1 MERLP
6 DRTETPQPTFITESI
21 QDGDIGRLLAS
32 LDFSNSPLGAVE
44 DWSAALKG
52 LMATVLPVKAQIV
65 VFWGAQYVALYND
78 AYAPS
83 IGLKHPR
90 ALGRPAVE
98 NWSELWDDLEPL
110 LRGVRETGNTFS
122 ATDRPFYIE
131 RFGQGETV
139 FFDVSYSAVRASHG
153 SVGGVLCV
161 VTETTERVRF
171 EQRQDFLIRLGRSLP
186 SMYDPQAI
194 ESTFLGDLSRELDA
208 ATLCLLRP
216 IGTPNIFEG
225 LRQYQGG
232 ESQTLRRTQGFS
244 EESIAILQ
252 RGESLCL
259 DDTHGSNKF
268 LLQPLGFNAGD
279 QRQATYFP
287 VLTDGKLVSIL
298 SAEYEPGRS
307 IQPFEARLTH
317 EALRYAWSRIE
328 YAETEAALRS
338 SSAQLTAIFEQAS
351 AGIALCDAEGIF
363 RRVNDRYCQIIGR
376 PREGIVGRTMFDVLR
391 PSGRSAMDSAQ
402 SHFLDAAKPFEILEQ
417 HLNPEG
423 KSVWMQNHVTPLFGD
438 RYAPDGWL
446 FVCADITARVDAE
459 HQLIELNEG
468 LEARVGTIVAQREEA
483 LALLHES
490 RKMEMVGQLG
500 GGIAHDFNN
509 LLTPIITSLELL
521 RRRLEEE
528 RSLRLVDAAL
538 HAADRARTLVGRL
551 LTFARRQT
559 LSPQTVD
566 LPDLLSNMTE
576 LIQRSLGP
584 LIKVDIDVPEVIPP
598 VFIDPQQLELGVLNL
613 AINAR
618 DAMFQ
623 EGSLRISA
631 SISTLVEGEV
641 SGVPAGHFVILT
653 ISDDG
658 CGMDEAVLAKCVEP
672 FFSTKGVG
680 QGTGLGLSMVHGLTL
695 QSGGGFSIASKV
707 GKGTDVSLWIP
718 VAEKPL
724 KTSEREPQPQEEQAH
739 QHLHVLLV
747 DDEEAVRYTTALQ
760 LRDMGYL
767 VTEASSAA
775 TATQLVN
782 SGLHPDVL
790 ITDYMMPEQTG
801 IQLAEALR
809 ALIADLPVL
818 VVTGYVDKVTPNNEL
833 FELLSKPYT
842 RAEIASRLARIT
854 HRNDEAS
861 VD

>member
-1 MERLP
+1 MERPSDSFDTPMASVSP
-6 DRTETPQPTFITESI
+6 DLFPYGEVE
-21 QDGDIGRLLAS
+21 RLLG
-32 LDFSNSPLGAVE
+32 LMNFSNSPLGSVE
-44 DWSAALKG
+44 YWPAALKT

-65 VFWGAQYVALYND
+65 VFWGPEYVALYND

-83 IGLKHPR
+83 IGLKHPQ

-98 NWSELWDDLEPL
+98 NWTELWGDLEPL
-110 LRGVRETGNTFS
+110 LRGVRDTGNTFS
-122 ATDRPFYIE
+122 AKDRPFYIE

-139 FFDVSYSAVRASHG
+139 FFDVSYSAVRESDG

-171 EQRQDFLIRLGRSLP
+171 EQRQDFIIRLGRSLP

-194 ESTFLGDLSRELDA
+194 ERAFLTDLSRELEA
-208 ATLCLLRP
+208 AKLCLMRP
-216 IGTPNIFEG
+216 SGTPNCFEG
-225 LRQYQGG
+225 FTQYHAG
-232 ESQTLRRTQGFS
+232 ESQPVRRAESFSTQ
-244 EESIAILQ
+244 SIAILQ
-252 RGESLCL
+252 RGESVRS
-259 DDTHGSNKF
+259 DDTPGSNGS
-268 LLQPLGFNAGD
+268 LLQPLGFNSGE
-279 QRQATYFP
+279 QRHATYFP
-287 VLTDGKLVSIL
+287 VVTDGKLVALL
-298 SAEYEPGRS
+298 SAESAPGRS
-307 IQPFEARLTH
+307 IQRFEARLTD
-317 EALRYAWSRIE
+317 EALKYAWSRIE
-328 YAETEAALRS
+328 YAETELALRS
-338 SSAQLTAIFEQAS
+338 SSTQLNAIFEQAS
-351 AGIALCDAEGIF
+351 AGIAVCDAAGIF

-376 PREGIVGRTMFDVLR
+376 PREAIVGRSIFDVLR

-402 SHFLDAAKPFEILEQ
+402 SHFLEHTRPFEIIEQ
-417 HLNPEG
+417 HLDPAGN
-423 KSVWMQNHVTPLFGD
+423 SVWMQNHVTPLFD
-438 RYAPDGWL
+438 DQSAADGWL

-459 HQLIELNEG
+459 HQLIELNES
-468 LEARVGTIVAQREEA
+468 LEARVATIVAQREEA

-490 RKMEMVGQLG
+490 RKMEMIGQLG

-528 RSLRLVDAAL
+528 RSLRLIDAAL

-566 LPDLLSNMTE
+566 LHDLLSNMTE

-584 LIKVDIDVPEVIPP
+584 LITVVVDVPEVIPP

-618 DAMFQ
+618 DAMSQ
-623 EGSLRISA
+623 KGCLSVCA
-631 SISTLVEGEV
+631 SVSTLVEGEV
-641 SGVPAGHFVILT
+641 AGVPAGRFVRLT

-658 CGMDEAVLAKCVEP
+658 CGMDEAVLEKCVEP

-680 QGTGLGLSMVHGLTL
+680 QGTGLGLSMVHGLAL
-695 QSGGGFSIASKV
+695 QSGGGVSIASKV
-707 GKGTDVSLWIP
+707 GKGTDVTLWIP
-718 VAEKPL
+718 ISEEPL
-724 KTSEREPQPQEEQAH
+724 KMPGREPSAPEAQAR

-760 LRDMGYL
+760 LRDMGYV
-767 VTEASSAA
+767 VTEAASAA
-775 TATQLVN
+775 AARQLVDT
-782 SGLHPDVL
+782 GLHPDVL

-801 IQLAEALR
+801 VQLAKALR

-818 VVTGYVDKVTPNNEL
+818 IITGYIDKLAASAEP

-842 RAEIASRLARIT
+842 REEIASRIT
-854 HRNDEAS
+854 HITNSNR
-861 VD
+861 